1 LDVVN
6 IRIMKRRNRW
16 VRWLPQAVVLLPAVL
31 LAACAGSPTQ
41 KSTAPASVAGSG
53 NADDLAASA
62 LTLWGG
68 DRSQASQALAQIQ
81 RAAQSAPQRPELLW
95 VQLRICMDVPACE
108 PESIEAQLRK
118 LDPGSGAVW
127 LGPLA
132 RAQARK
138 DTRTEEQILEAMGK
152 AAHFNVYWTTLIAR
166 LTPPVS
172 HSPVA
177 TSVAQPTPTPLTNA
191 LNTTIGYL
199 SRLTTQA
206 FTPVSV
212 ACDAQ
217 QVREPGRR
225 VSCERIAQIL
235 QKSDTTL
242 AEGVGLGI
250 AQRLTAP
257 NSAASMQI
265 TEKINTLSHQNQASG
280 TIVAAQ
286 VEKEKFSNQMIK
298 LMSELKREQ
307 DVSRAILRWAGQP
320 LTP

>member
-1 LDVVN
+1 MKHRKKS
-6 IRIMKRRNRW
+6 IRW
-16 VRWLPQAVVLLPAVL
+16 WPLSAVL

-41 KSTAPASVAGSG
+41 KSAAPASVAGSG
-53 NADDLAASA
+53 NADELAANA
-62 LTLWGG
+62 LTRWGG
-68 DRSQASQALAQIQ
+68 DGATGSQALAQIQ

-95 VQLRICMDVPACE
+95 LHARICMDTPGCE
-108 PESIEAQLRK
+108 PESIEAQWRK
-118 LDPGSGAVW
+118 LDPGSGTVW
-127 LGPLA
+127 LGALA

-138 DTRTEEQILEAMGK
+138 DTQTEEQILDVMTK
-152 AAHFNVYWTTLIAR
+152 ANHFNVYWTTLVAQ
-166 LTPPVS
+166 LTPAVS
-172 HSPVA
+172 RTPVA
-177 TSVAQPTPTPLTNA
+177 TALPQAAPTPLTNA
-191 LNTTIGYL
+191 LNSTIGYL
-199 SRLTTQA
+199 SRMTTQA
-206 FTPVSV
+206 FMTLSI

-225 VSCERIAQIL
+225 VRCDRIAQIL

-250 AQRLTAP
+250 AQRLAAP
-257 NSAASMQI
+257 NSMASMQI

-286 VEKEKFSNQMIK
+286 VEKEKFSDQMLK
-298 LMSELKREQ
+298 LMSESRREQ

>member
-1 LDVVN
+1 
-6 IRIMKRRNRW
+6 MTRW
-16 VRWLPQAVVLLPAVL
+16 WPLSAVL
-31 LAACAGSPTQ
+31 LAACSGSPTQ
-41 KSTAPASVAGSG
+41 KPVVPASVTGSG
-53 NADDLAASA
+53 NADELAAAA
-62 LTLWGG
+62 LTTWAG
-68 DRSQASQALAQIQ
+68 DGARGSQALAQIQ
-81 RAAQSAPQRPELLW
+81 RATQKEPQRAELLW
-95 VQLRICMDVPACE
+95 LQTRICMDTPACE
-108 PESIEAQLRK
+108 PEATEAQWRK
-118 LDPGSGAVW
+118 LDPGSGTIW

-138 DTRTEEQILEAMGK
+138 DTGTEDQILDVMGK
-152 AAHFNVYWTTLIAR
+152 ASHFNVYWTTLVAE

-172 HSPVA
+172 RTPVA
-177 TSVAQPTPTPLTNA
+177 TAPAQAAPTPLTNA
-191 LNTTIGYL
+191 LNSTIGYL
-199 SRLTTQA
+199 SRMTTRA
-206 FTPVSV
+206 FTPLST

-225 VSCERIAQIL
+225 VRCDRIAQIL

-250 AQRLTAP
+250 AQRLVVP
-257 NSAASMQI
+257 NSMASMQI
-265 TEKINTLSHQNQASG
+265 TDRINTLSHQNQASG

-286 VEKEKFSNQMIK
+286 VEKEKFSDQMLK

>member
-1 LDVVN
+1 MKHRKKS
-6 IRIMKRRNRW
+6 IRW
-16 VRWLPQAVVLLPAVL
+16 WPLSAVL
-31 LAACAGSPTQ
+31 LAACAGSPPQ
-41 KSTAPASVAGSG
+41 QAPAPARVTGSG
-53 NADDLAASA
+53 NADELAAAA
-62 LTLWGG
+62 LTAWASDGG
-68 DRSQASQALAQIQ
+68 KASQALAQIQ
-81 RAAQSAPQRPELLW
+81 RAAQREPQRPELTWLHA
-95 VQLRICMDVPACE
+95 RICMETPGCE
-108 PESIEAQLRK
+108 PEAVEAQLRK
-118 LDPGSGAVW
+118 LDPGSGTVW

-138 DTRTEEQILEAMGK
+138 DQVAEDQILEVMTK
-152 AAHFNVYWTTLIAR
+152 ASHFNVYWTTLVAE

-172 HSPVA
+172 RTPVA
-177 TSVAQPTPTPLTNA
+177 TAVPQAAPTPLTNA
-191 LNTTIGYL
+191 LNSTVSYL
-199 SRLTTQA
+199 SRLTTRA
-206 FTPVSV
+206 FTPLSS

-225 VSCERIAQIL
+225 VRCDRIAQIL

-250 AQRLTAP
+250 AQRLAVP

-265 TEKINTLSHQNQASG
+265 TEKINTLSHLNQTSG

-286 VEKEKFSNQMIK
+286 VEKEKFSDQMLK
-298 LMSELKREQ
+298 LMSESKREQ